1 MKQKT
6 KRILCAILA
15 IVLLAMVIPAGLILG
30 GMNGRGEP
38 DSEYLI
44 VLGTTVNGTEPS
56 PMLKQR
62 LDAALEYLN
71 THPDTHCI
79 ATGGKGD
86 AENLSEAECMYNYL
100 TAAGIDA
107 NRITMED
114 RATSTQELFLHRKR
128 WHRIYILYLWN
139 WLCHQHHREPALH
152 RSAAGY
158 NRCDHPLQRLPP
170 VPGGTHRQ
178 RRRLHRLPGARK
190 NRALLPA
197 CALVP
202 SGDLR
207 HIWLSPE
214 LKIPPTGGI
223 PDCQRTHFYDHDRRG
238 EPCSPAENL

>member
-56 PMLKQR
+56 SMLKQR

-114 RATSTQELFLHRKR
+114 RATSTIENLR
-128 WHRIYILYLWN
+128 YT
-139 WLCHQHHREPALH
+139 A
-152 RSAAGY
+152 
-158 NRCDHPLQRLPP
+158 
-170 VPGGTHRQ
+170 
-178 RRRLHRLPGARK
+178 
-190 NRALLPA
+190 ALLDTTDVTILSSDFHLFRA
-197 CALVP
+197 GLIARDAGFTASLVP
-202 SGDLR
+202 AKTEPFSLLAPWFLR
-207 HIWLSPE
+207 EIFAIYGYLLS
-214 LKIPPTGGI
+214 
-223 PDCQRTHFYDHDRRG
+223 
-238 EPCSPAENL
+238 